1 MNPSV
6 ERDKGGSRFVP
17 FVGKC
22 ALVLF
27 EKQVN
32 FPLFSKKREPLD
44 SSARI
49 QITTVHAHSVWFFE
63 TPVTHTRD
71 RLHWQRRTNAY
82 TDNQRLCVSTPW
94 WGQNGCPTAGD
105 LWQVRPFV
113 AIWPRVWPLRSLQ
126 ESRCKYCI

>member
-1 MNPSV
+1 MEMPMASLRRREVGYFTRERSFIVDCRMNPSV

-17 FVGKC
+17 FVGKS

-71 RLHWQRRTNAY
+71 RLH
-82 TDNQRLCVSTPW
+82 
-94 WGQNGCPTAGD
+94 
-105 LWQVRPFV
+105 
-113 AIWPRVWPLRSLQ
+113 
-126 ESRCKYCI
+126 